1 MRSPAAT
8 AARIRSTAT
17 AMSPS
22 VCGSWAGGSE
32 ARNPLAASGS
42 SRPRRTS
49 AVAVVSLTPS
59 SSASA
64 STRLQSHGRVV
75 QRPSCIAA
83 RRYGRDRTASHTTRC
98 ARNAKIVN
106 NQCIIYN
113 AAMLASATRRDEVAD
128 ALREAILDGR
138 LAPGDRLVEDR
149 VMEWLGATRSGARK
163 AFRRLEHEGLLISYP
178 YRGVEVLGVS
188 PEEVHG
194 VLIPIRLMLERFAF
208 SKALEVMTPADLEA
222 IAEQL
227 DVMSAAAAAG
237 DVDAVVDADIAFHEA
252 VLQVVPQFHTVQI
265 WHGIAPRI
273 RVYFRRESLAR
284 DLDSVVD
291 EHRALLEA
299 LRGGD
304 RKTVLETL
312 GQHIKRVQTEGE
324 PRP

>member
-1 MRSPAAT
+1 
-8 AARIRSTAT
+8 
-17 AMSPS
+17 MS
-22 VCGSWAGGSE
+22 E
-32 ARNPLAASGS
+32 
-42 SRPRRTS
+42 S
-49 AVAVVSLTPS
+49 A
-59 SSASA
+59 
-64 STRLQSHGRVV
+64 
-75 QRPSCIAA
+75 I
-83 RRYGRDRTASHTTRC
+83 
-98 ARNAKIVN
+98 
-106 NQCIIYN
+106 
-113 AAMLASATRRDEVAD
+113 RRDEVAD

-138 LAPGDRLVEDR
+138 LEPGDRLVEDR
-149 VMEWLGATRSGARK
+149 VMDWLGATRSGARK
-163 AFRRLEHEGLLISYP
+163 AFRQLEHEGLLISYP

-208 SKALEVMTPADLEA
+208 SKALETMTPTRLEA

-227 DVMSAAAAAG
+227 DVMAAAAAAG

-284 DLDSVVD
+284 DLDSVVE

-304 RKTVLETL
+304 RETVLETL
-312 GQHIKRVQTEGE
+312 EQHIKHVQTEGE
-324 PRP
+324 PRHEPSRDRVPLRKTDLARDQRRRRAGQGLHRARRRGRAARPAPAARRRPRLPRRHRPRRRASRFPTRCSCCRSWPTATPAT

>member
-1 MRSPAAT
+1 
-8 AARIRSTAT
+8 
-17 AMSPS
+17 
-22 VCGSWAGGSE
+22 
-32 ARNPLAASGS
+32 
-42 SRPRRTS
+42 
-49 AVAVVSLTPS
+49 
-59 SSASA
+59 
-64 STRLQSHGRVV
+64 
-75 QRPSCIAA
+75 
-83 RRYGRDRTASHTTRC
+83 
-98 ARNAKIVN
+98 
-106 NQCIIYN
+106 
-113 AAMLASATRRDEVAD
+113 MLASATRRDEVAD

-149 VMEWLGATRSGARK
+149 VMAWLGATRSGARK

-208 SKALEVMTPADLEA
+208 SKALEVMTPADLDP
-222 IAEQL
+222 IADQL

>member
-208 SKALEVMTPADLEA
+208 SKALEVMT
-222 IAEQL
+222 
-227 DVMSAAAAAG
+227 AAAAAG

-273 RVYFRRESLAR
+273 RVYFRRESLA
-284 DLDSVVD
+284 
-291 EHRALLEA
+291 
-299 LRGGD
+299 
-304 RKTVLETL
+304 
-312 GQHIKRVQTEGE
+312 
-324 PRP
+324 